1 MDQDALRDDLNT
13 LDQSAQFLIVLVAS
27 LFLSLRAILL
37 QREQVCAAL
46 VGEVPPQT
54 SVYPLRHTAGSL
66 TVGALGFLLCLA
78 ARALSQATPDDP
90 MVQRSARSGLAA
102 SILVFAA
109 AAIRLDDTEFLHA
122 APPPSNRP
130 NR

>member
-54 SVYPLRHTAGSL
+54 S
-66 TVGALGFLLCLA
+66 

-90 MVQRSARSGLAA
+90 MVQRSARSGLSA

-122 APPPSNRP
+122 APPTSNRP